1 MTKIKV
7 KRILYI
13 ELYVANIMQSAFF
26 YISAFGFKVVNE
38 KKIENEN
45 EVSIV
50 LIQRNIKLILTSSKR
65 ITGKITE
72 QVNLYGDFVKDIVFE
87 VKNIEALHQQAVK
100 HGFISI
106 AEPKEDIF
114 YGKKVKQSI
123 IGTLGTANPNM
134 T

>member
-1 MTKIKV
+1 MTTIKV
-7 KRILYI
+7 KKILYI
-13 ELYVANIMQSAFF
+13 ELYVANIVQAAFF
-26 YISAFGFKVVNE
+26 YISGFGFKVVNE

-72 QVNLYGDFVKDIVFE
+72 QVNLYGDFVKDIAFE
-87 VKNIEALHQQAVK
+87 VQNIEALHQQAVK

-106 AEPKEDIF
+106 AEPKPKLVRNKI
-114 YGKKVKQSI
+114 KRQ
-123 IGTLGTANPNM
+123 AA
-134 T
+134 